1 MLNDDRPVGR
11 LLTRREAVALLGFVP
26 PFLSAAHLRA
36 QDRSG
41 PRGTAV
47 MPCVVQP
54 EQTEGPY
61 FVDGVLNRSDITAE
75 PATGEPKAGVPLWIT
90 FAVSRLSGD
99 RTCAPLAG
107 AHVDLW
113 QCDAKG
119 IYSGVEDP
127 RFNTVGQ
134 KFLRGYQLTD
144 ADGRARFRTIYPGWY
159 RGRTVHV
166 HFKVRTHPSEGRGE
180 EFTSQLY
187 FDDTLTDRVHRG
199 KPYEGDGSARTRN
212 EADRIFRGGGAQLV
226 LAAREHEDGY
236 AGEFALA
243 LAPGSTR

>member
-1 MLNDDRPVGR
+1 MMNDDSTVGR
-11 LLTRREAVALLGFVP
+11 LLTRREAVALLGFTAPV
-26 PFLSAAHLRA
+26 LSAVHPRA

-41 PRGTAV
+41 AGRTAV
-47 MPCVVQP
+47 VPCVVQP

-61 FVDGVLNRSDITAE
+61 FVDGVLNRSDITTE
-75 PATGEPKAGVPLWIT
+75 PATGESKAGVPLWIT
-90 FAVSRLSGD
+90 FTVSRLGAD
-99 RTCAPLAG
+99 RRCAPLAG

-113 QCDAKG
+113 QCDASG

-166 HFKVRTHPSEGRGE
+166 HFKVRTDPSQGRGE

-187 FDDTLTDRVHRG
+187 FDDALTDRVHG
-199 KPYEGDGSARTRN
+199 AKPYESDGSSRTRN
-212 EADRIFRGGGAQLV
+212 EADRIFRDGGAQLV
-226 LAAREHEDGY
+226 LALKEHQAGY
-236 AGEFALA
+236 AGEFPLA
-243 LAPGSTR
+243 LAPASTR